1 MPRNRFALAGIVW
14 TPKLTPPEASA
25 HIRRH
30 RVTSGGSGL
39 ALAVQKHVRRPA
51 LFSSAHIRRHRR
63 TSGGSGL
70 ALAVQST
77 SDGQPF
83 FHGKETMRT
92 WPPASVKSKDG
103 SGIAPPVASRHGYAT
118 LRPFGPASFCRAPA
132 VRRHVRKPDKTP
144 CRQSPGGARVA
155 ALAWKETWRAP
166 PQRNTRAPSATLPL
180 RSPRAALSGGHVVA
194 GGACAAL
201 AARFGL

>member
-1 MPRNRFALAGIVW
+1 MQGNRIALACSVCAAGL
-14 TPKLTPPEASA
+14 KHREAA
-25 HIRRH
+25 
-30 RVTSGGSGL
+30 GWL
-39 ALAVQKHVRRPA
+39 WPCE
-51 LFSSAHIRRHRR
+51 
-63 TSGGSGL
+63 
-70 ALAVQST
+70 ST

-132 VRRHVRKPDKTP
+132 VRKHVRKPDKTP

-155 ALAWKETWRAP
+155 GAGVERDVARTTPAQHPRALRY
-166 PQRNTRAPSATLPL
+166 ATASL
-180 RSPRAALSGGHVVA
+180 SPRGPVGRPRCGRWRLRGSGRAFRAVVA
-194 GGACAAL
+194 WLQSMRPPKKAAESGSCHPVDRPPRI
-201 AARFGL
+201 RFSVDS

>member
-14 TPKLTPPEASA
+14 SPKLKHPG
-25 HIRRH
+25 R
-30 RVTSGGSGL
+30 SGL

-51 LFSSAHIRRHRR
+51 LFSRRRDDEDVAASIRKKQGWLR
-63 TSGGSGL
+63 
-70 ALAVQST
+70 V
-77 SDGQPF
+77 
-83 FHGKETMRT
+83 
-92 WPPASVKSKDG
+92 
-103 SGIAPPVASRHGYAT
+103 APPVASRHGYAT

-155 ALAWKETWRAP
+155 ALAWIESWRAP
-166 PQRNTRAPSATLPL
+166 PRRNTRAPSATLPL

-201 AARFGL
+201 AARFGQ